1 MVLVAFATIAGA
13 FAAFALS
20 AIMAGQEGAAA
31 TLVLTGPGASRER
44 QMTYAEILLAD
55 AFLERP
61 AAALGLD
68 PDDLRDT
75 LRAIPAPGTFLIRL
89 EARAGN
95 KDEAVRRVRT
105 VSEAF
110 VAYLD
115 QTGLATTSAVA
126 IASPAR
132 PDSSSNPGLAA
143 ALAGGAA
150 GFLSS
155 VTILSLSRP
164 ASRAALLPPRET
176 GVPGGTDDDKL

>member
-1 MVLVAFATIAGA
+1 VSGR
-13 FAAFALS
+13 
-20 AIMAGQEGAAA
+20 EDAAA

-44 QMTYAEILLAD
+44 QMTYAELLLAD

-61 AAALGLD
+61 AVTLGLD
-68 PDDLRDT
+68 PDDLRNALD
-75 LRAIPAPGTFLIRL
+75 AIPAPGTFLIRL
-89 EARAGN
+89 EARAAS
-95 KDEAVRRVRT
+95 KDEAVRRARS

-132 PDSSSNPGLAA
+132 PTSSSNPGVAA

-164 ASRAALLPPRET
+164 AGRVSSSPPRET
-176 GVPGGTDDDKL
+176 GVPGGTDDENL